1 MSTNRN
7 IQFLKGYIPCK
18 SIDNMK
24 TLDLVVGDIVHIAN
38 NYTFYVIE
46 DETSVEAIPLPN
58 SLFAKPIPNP
68 IAPTSPD
75 SYTVDTIEKLKE
87 LRFLKEGNIVEV
99 LGYYQAG
106 DGAGHQ
112 RIIASTDD
120 GSGVQLDNQLWA
132 NIVHNGEVNVS
143 WFGAKGDGVTDDG
156 DIIQKA
162 INYCNIV
169 KLDNN
174 KVYATTK
181 TIKVG
186 IRQKTLTSSES
197 VERGMTKIK
206 YTGTLNQKG
215 TVVIVGTNDV
225 GKFDVDATADVLSNI
240 QIDANNLCGIGVY
253 CTYATNETRIENVVT
268 YNTLEYGMYFGKSW
282 YATFRNLT
290 AKSSKGNGIALG
302 MELRFSDGSVIKP
315 ADNEHIIQL
324 NGVFID
330 GIRTSAC
337 GKKAESQD
345 YKYGYGVGV
354 GKGNCLNV
362 TNIVSENCGIGILVE
377 RTYGNAF
384 NVSNFYC
391 ESNTKGFILDTR
403 NPLEE
408 SSLFGAVKNGF
419 ISGEIEHINGE
430 NTKNSTGGIVV
441 SGVCSTVRNNFENLG
456 IISIENC
463 NYNVNGYIQPIPTDI
478 VTGIVLNSAND
489 KDLRYTLEML
499 IPAIKSYQ
507 LMLYIVSNQEYDNVS
522 ASFSCFGADGGALGS
537 FSIPTTLKKGVSY
550 IRQLP
555 SGTVKVKSGRVA
567 NSPTVVDVIIT
578 TVKTQNY

>member
-1 MSTNRN
+1 MA
-7 IQFLKGYIPCK
+7 KDK
-18 SIDNMK
+18 SVPLGLGLLGGNAK
-24 TLDLVVGDIVHIAN
+24 VYNTIA
-38 NYTFYVIE
+38 E
-46 DETSVEAIPLPN
+46 MQ
-58 SLFAKPIPNP
+58 K
-68 IAPTSPD
+68 D
-75 SYTVDTIEKLKE
+75 SKLKSG
-87 LRFLKEGNIVEV
+87 KVVEV

-106 DGAGHQ
+106 DGAGHK
-112 RIIASTDD
+112 RVIADSDD
-120 GSGVQLDNQLWA
+120 GSGVLLNNGLYA
-132 NIVHNGEVNVS
+132 NIIHNGEVNVS
-143 WFGAKGDGVTDDG
+143 WLGAKGDGVSDDG
-156 DIIQKA
+156 DIIKKA
-162 INYCNIV
+162 ISCCNIV

-181 TIKVG
+181 TIYVG
-186 IRQKTLTSSES
+186 TRQKTLTSSDS
-197 VERGMTKIK
+197 VERGMAKIK
-206 YTGTLNQKG
+206 YIGELNQKG
-215 TVVIVGTNDV
+215 AVVIVGANNV

-253 CTYATNETRIENVVT
+253 STYATNETRIENVVT

-282 YATFRNLT
+282 YTTFRNLT
-290 AKSSKGNGIALG
+290 AKQSKGNGIALG

-330 GIRTSAC
+330 GIRANTC
-337 GKKAESQD
+337 GKEAESQD

-354 GKGNCLNV
+354 GKGNDLNV

-384 NVSNFYC
+384 NVSDFYC

-403 NPLEE
+403 NPLEA

-419 ISGEIEHINGE
+419 INGEIEHINGE

-463 NYNVNGYIQPIPTDI
+463 NYNVNGYMQPIPTDI

-489 KDLRYTLEML
+489 KDLRYTLEVS
-499 IPAIKSYQ
+499 IPSIKSFQ
-507 LMLYIVSNQEYDNVS
+507 LMFYIVSKQEYDNVN
-522 ASFSCFGADGGALGS
+522 ASFNCFGADGGVLGS

-550 IRQLP
+550 TKQIP
-555 SGTVKVKSGRVA
+555 SGTVKVQSGQVS
-567 NSPTVVDVIIT
+567 NSTAVVDAIIT